1 MADYQNLT
9 PLGESRVFSATRT
22 EIEIENTRRE
32 LGKSLIDLQPSAI
45 IEL

>member
-9 PLGESRVFSATRT
+9 PSVGPTTSIVRT

-45 IEL
+45 I